1 MSRLG
6 ITFEEVALAAADI
19 QAQGQAPTIDKIRH
33 YLGGTGSNTT
43 ISKYLSQWRREH
55 FIANV
60 SPRVEAQQPI
70 PDIVKSAVDKV
81 WQEIKDQAESEVS
94 AAKSLAEEQINT
106 ANAQVAMVEQS
117 LASLQ
122 EQQASLTESFNH
134 LQAEK
139 ELLILDI
146 KSLKAEHQELQQR
159 YGASQDKIQDIE
171 RLTSHHLLDLRRAK
185 EEERKLL
192 AEQFAERAKS
202 LQEIVDSVKEQ
213 AEKERHLHMVEM
225 DSAITMQQKL
235 QKLADE
241 LKAKQQQLVVRIEQ
255 QQFSLDAAE
264 KERDQAKQL
273 CLYLQNKFDQLVN
286 NVLIPSATFE
296 KMTNAFNPDRVGE
309 QLSPYIA
316 AILDEH
322 FIEFK
327 DWLNKPSPEEVKDDS
342 VEHA

>member
-60 SPRVEAQQPI
+60 SSRVEAQPI

-81 WQEIKDQAESEVS
+81 WQEIKDQAESEVL
-94 AAKSLAEEQINT
+94 AAKSLAEEQVNT
-106 ANAQVAMVEQS
+106 ANAQVVMIEQS
-117 LASLQ
+117 LANLQ
-122 EQQASLTESFNH
+122 EQHASLTESFNH

-139 ELLILDI
+139 ELLMLDL
-146 KSLKAEHQELQQR
+146 KSLRAEHQELQQR

-171 RLTSHHLLDLRRAK
+171 RLTSHHLLDLKRAQ

-192 AEQFAERAKS
+192 AEQFAERAKL
-202 LQEIVDSVKEQ
+202 LQEMIDSVKEQ
-213 AEKERHLHMVEM
+213 AEKERHQHMVEM

-241 LKAKQQQLVVRIEQ
+241 LKTKQQQLAMRIEQ
-255 QQFSLDAAE
+255 QQSTLDTVE

-273 CLYLQNKFDQLVN
+273 CSYQQNKFDQLVGN
-286 NVLIPSATFE
+286 MLMPSAALE
-296 KMTNAFNPDRVGE
+296 KITNVFHPDRVSE

-316 AILDEH
+316 TILDKH

-327 DWLNKPSPEEVKDDS
+327 DWLNEQLPEEVKSDS
-342 VEHA
+342 VEHV